1 MPSISGTT
9 AASTY
14 SDHKKHPNLTGKGT
28 TSSTTPSSSD
38 TPGASDKTSRN
49 SSDDRAGRQP
59 GSNNM
64 DRGSAGAGADT
75 SGASPSR
82 HSANNQGSDNM
93 GGGSSAIFSQGPKQE
108 GGDQDRDPPSKE
120 NDPQRDASTPAMP
133 SMSGT
138 TTATSYS
145 DSAKHKSLSGRS
157 SGGGG
162 DSSKAGITRNPTASN
177 MGSDNMGGGSSA
189 IYSQGP
195 RRGGQEGGS
204 EGSKGDASTPAMPS
218 MSGSNA
224 ASMYAD
230 RTEKRTL
237 SGRDAS
243 PSSAGMRQEGSSGH
257 EAAGGDASGSATD
270 HFSGQICALM

>member
-1 MPSISGTT
+1 MPSMSGTN
-9 AASTY
+9 AASSY
-14 SDHKKHPNLTGKGT
+14 SDHKKHPDLTGKGT

-38 TPGASDKTSRN
+38 THGTSRN
-49 SSDDRAGRQP
+49 SSDDRAGRQS

-75 SGASPSR
+75 SRASPSR

-108 GGDQDRDPPSKE
+108 EGGERDRHPSKE
-120 NDPQRDASTPAMP
+120 KDPQGDASTPAMP

-177 MGSDNMGGGSSA
+177 TGSDNMGGGSSA

-195 RRGGQEGGS
+195 RPGGKEGGS
-204 EGSKGDASTPAMPS
+204 GGSKGDASTPAMPS

-230 RTEKRTL
+230 QAKKRTL
-237 SGRDAS
+237 SGKEAS
-243 PSSAGMRQEGSSGH
+243 ASSAGMRTEGGSGRKT
-257 EAAGGDASGSATD
+257 AADDPSGSATD
-270 HFSGQICALM
+270 HFSGRISALN